1 MPLPSHLK
9 RSDDLVTSQGAT
21 RAGFLALAIERNRL
35 STPLVAQGQAFK
47 TEASHAGTIEQ
58 CVANGDLRP
67 AILTAA
73 GVSDKAKGHF
83 TDIEKDAAIKD
94 LVDKYMTPAGVGF
107 VDQLVFRFLLTKG
120 DSIGGTMRNV
130 GGQLAQRKLIRSL
143 AAAMDIANLRYHW
156 LDRDRVWHLANAN
169 EPDFEFSAQGL
180 NWRWQG
186 KNRTLLFNRRV
197 PSVGTNVD
205 LCLLNCQRSRWEA
218 ALRSPSAFVALGE
231 LKGGVDPAGADEHWK
246 TARAALNRIESAF
259 SNSVA
264 YPALFFIGAAI
275 VRNMAA
281 EIFERLE
288 KNTLANAANL
298 TDDAQLAAIAQWIRR
313 L

>member
-1 MPLPSHLK
+1 M
-9 RSDDLVTSQGAT
+9 A
-21 RAGFLALAIERNRL
+21 
-35 STPLVAQGQAFK
+35 
-47 TEASHAGTIEQ
+47 
-58 CVANGDLRP
+58 
-67 AILTAA
+67 
-73 GVSDKAKGHF
+73 
-83 TDIEKDAAIKD
+83 
-94 LVDKYMTPAGVGF
+94 PAGVGF
-107 VDQLVFRFLLTKG
+107 VDQLIFRFLLTRG

-130 GGQLAQRKLIRSL
+130 GGQLAQRKLIRAL
-143 AAAMDIANLRYHW
+143 AAAMDIVNLRYHW
-156 LDRDRVWHLANAN
+156 LDRDKVWHLANAN
-169 EPDFEFSAQGL
+169 EPDFEFGAQGL

-197 PSVGTNVD
+197 PAVGTNVD
-205 LCLLNCQRSRWEA
+205 LCLLNCQRNRWED
-218 ALRSPSAFVALGE
+218 ALKSPSAFVALGE

-259 SNSVA
+259 SNSAA

-281 EIFERLE
+281 EICDRLE

-298 TDDAQLAAIAQWIRR
+298 TDDTQLAAIAQWIRV